1 MKSALQC
8 VVSRITNNKASGPDD
23 IPAEVLKFSLHA
35 LLHRLHRFISCAWN
49 SQQLPQQWKDAN
61 IITIYKR
68 KRDRAECG
76 NSRGI
81 SLLSAAGKLL
91 ARVMLRR
98 LLTHVVDIVVPES
111 QCGFRRQRSTI
122 DMIFVA
128 RLLQEKCLE
137 QHRSLF
143 FAFIDLTKA
152 FYRRR
157 GGRSGRPRGADWA
170 RRRHRVGLLPATR
183 RFSRCLG

>member
-1 MKSALQC
+1 VRFK
-8 VVSRITNNKASGPDD
+8 NNKASGPDD
-23 IPAEVLKFSLHA
+23 IPSEVLKFGGHT

-49 SQQLPQQWKDAN
+49 SQQLPQQRKDAN

-68 KRDRAECG
+68 KGYRAECG
-76 NSRGI
+76 NSRGGI
-81 SLLSAAGKLL
+81 SLLSAAGKVL

-98 LLTHVVDIVVPES
+98 LLIHVVDIVVPES

-128 RLLQEKCLE
+128 RLLQEKYRE

-143 FAFIDLTKA
+143 FAFIDLTKV
-152 FYRRR
+152 FDTVN
-157 GGRSGRPRGADWA
+157 RSLLWDVLSKVSCPSQFLAVLREFHDEMTAKVA
-170 RRRHRVGLLPATR
+170 MNGL
-183 RFSRCLG
+183 